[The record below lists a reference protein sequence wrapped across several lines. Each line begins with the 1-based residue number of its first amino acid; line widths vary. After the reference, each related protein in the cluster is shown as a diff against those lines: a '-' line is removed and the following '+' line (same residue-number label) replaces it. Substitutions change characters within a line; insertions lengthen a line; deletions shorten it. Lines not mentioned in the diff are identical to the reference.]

1 MSDTASAWQDTS
13 LTPRERAERLVE
25 GMTLE
30 QKIAQLHG
38 AMETIDI
45 YAMSAQAAESG
56 ENLDQ
61 LAAQIQ
67 IERHV
72 TAIEELGIPRFRIT
86 NGPVGVGMGDGTPSP
101 PATSL
106 PMTIGLAAG
115 FDPDLAHA
123 YGDIIGSETAT
134 LGQHVLEGP
143 GVCLHRTTLAGR
155 NFEYFSED
163 PYLSGVMGVA
173 VTKAIQAHDVIAMA
187 KHYVLNDQEHE
198 RFRASVEVDEHVMRE
213 LYLLPFEMLVK
224 DAEIAA
230 IMSSYNRVRGVY
242 ATEYRYTLTDI
253 LRTEWGF
260 EGYVQSDF
268 WSSRSSAPSLNA
280 GMDHEMPDAKWLN
293 ETNVKAALSDT
304 SLEIETVDRALV
316 RRYTQMFRFGQF
328 ERPYQPGEID
338 AQAHG
343 AISRTIGSQIAVL
356 LKNEGRLAATRR
368 RHRFHRHH
376 RPVPVRRRR
385 LPGRGRLVESVP
397 AVHRAAAGRHAG
409 RARGLGSSATVA
421 KVTVADD
428 LSNLDEA
435 KPAARTADV
444 VVLMAGLVAT
454 EGADQ
459 PDANMLHDQNR
470 MLAELLGINP
480 ATVVVLKDSNP
491 VLMPWIDEAPAV
503 LEVWNQ
509 GTEDGHVVADLLFG
523 VVNPSGKVPT
533 CYPRSEDD
541 TLYAGHPERYPG
553 TDEGDGYPVIRYSE
567 GLEIGYRWFQAQGIQ
582 PLFGFG
588 FGLSYTTFDLTD
600 VSVDAP
606 DGANAPVTVTA
617 SVTNTGPAAGAE
629 VVQVYL
635 GVPVQG
641 QPPKRLVGFQ
651 KVFVEPGAS
660 KPVAITIDPA
670 ATHHPFAV
678 WDYCTRSFHERARR
692 LHRLRGH
699 LRRRHAAHRDR
710 HLCMRTR
717 SRTKARNPMPE
728 VKRSRE
734 PGGRRPLSATA
745 CSAGRLGSGGPA
757 GSPVKPRRSRPRS
770 GRSPSMFLG
779 RGMVKSSGRRVCGCR
794 QSHPRDAT
802 RRYSL
807 IVPPARESVFVRGT
821 ARE

>member
-1 MSDTASAWQDTS
+1 LTETTSAWQDTS
-13 LTPRERAERLVE
+13 LSPGERAKKLVE
-25 GMTLE
+25 AMTLE

-45 YAMSAQAAESG
+45 YAITAQAVESG
-56 ENLDQ
+56 ADMDQ
-61 LAAQIQ
+61 LAVQIRV
-67 IERHV
+67 ERHV
-72 TAIEELGIPRFRIT
+72 KAIDELGIPRFRIT

-143 GVCLHRTTLAGR
+143 GVGLHRTTIAGR

-187 KHYVLNDQEHE
+187 KHYVVNDQEYE
-198 RFRASVEVDEHVMRE
+198 RFRASVEVDDHVLRE

-224 DAEIAA
+224 DAELAA
-230 IMSSYNRVRGVY
+230 VMSAYNRIRGVY
-242 ATEYRYTLTDI
+242 ASEYRHTLTDI

-260 EGYVQSDF
+260 EGYIQSDF
-268 WSSRSSAPSLNA
+268 WSCRSAAASLNA

-293 ETNVKAALSDT
+293 ETNVKAALQDT

-328 ERPYQPGEID
+328 ERPYDPGEID

-343 AISRTIGSQIAVL
+343 AVSRTIGTQIAVL
-356 LKNEGRLAATRR
+356 LKNDGGLLPLDPGAGSIVIIGQSTFVDEACLGGGGSSKVIPLYTVRPLDGMQDVLAD
-368 RHRFHRHH
+368 
-376 RPVPVRRRR
+376 
-385 LPGRGRLVESVP
+385 
-397 AVHRAAAGRHAG
+397 
-409 RARGLGSSATVA
+409 LGSSATVT

-428 LSNLDEA
+428 LSSLDEA
-435 KPAARTADV
+435 KDAAREAEV

-459 PDANMLHDQNR
+459 RDANMLNDQNR
-470 MLAELLGINP
+470 MLDELLGINP

-491 VLMPWIDEAPAV
+491 VLMPWIDKAPAV
-503 LEVWNQ
+503 LEAWNQ

-533 CYPRSEDD
+533 SYPRSEDD
-541 TLYAGHPERYPG
+541 TLYAGRPERYPG

-567 GLEIGYRWFQAQGIQ
+567 GLEIGYRWFQAEGIQ

-588 FGLSYTTFDLTD
+588 FGLSYTTFDIAE
-600 VSVDAP
+600 VSVNAP
-606 DGANAPVTVTA
+606 DTANGPVTVTA
-617 SVTNTGPAAGAE
+617 SVTNTGPVAGAE

-635 GVPVQG
+635 GVPVEG

-651 KVFVEPGAS
+651 KVFVEPGES
-660 KPVAITIDPA
+660 KPVTIAIDPA
-670 ATHHPFAV
+670 ATNHPFGV
-678 WDYCTRSFHERARR
+678 WDYCTRRFV
-692 LHRLRGH
+692 
-699 LRRRHAAHRDR
+699 
-710 HLCMRTR
+710 
-717 SRTKARNPMPE
+717 TK
-728 VKRSRE
+728 
-734 PGGRRPLSATA
+734 PGEYTIYVGNSADNTPHTA
-745 CSAGRLGSGGPA
+745 TLT
-757 GSPVKPRRSRPRS
+757 V
-770 GRSPSMFLG
+770 
-779 RGMVKSSGRRVCGCR
+779 
-794 QSHPRDAT
+794 
-802 RRYSL
+802 
-807 IVPPARESVFVRGT
+807 E
-821 ARE
+821 

>member
-1 MSDTASAWQDTS
+1 MP
-13 LTPRERAERLVE
+13 PRERAKKLVE
-25 GMTLE
+25 AMTLE

-45 YAMSAQAAESG
+45 YAITAQAAESG
-56 ENLDQ
+56 ADMDQ
-61 LAAQIQ
+61 LAAQIRV
-67 IERHV
+67 ERHV
-72 TAIEELGIPRFRIT
+72 TAIQELAIPRFRIT

-143 GVCLHRTTLAGR
+143 GVCLHRTPIAGR

-187 KHYVLNDQEHE
+187 KHYVVNDQEYE
-198 RFRASVEVDEHVMRE
+198 RFRADVEVDEHVLRE

-224 DAEIAA
+224 DAQIAA
-230 IMSSYNRVRGVY
+230 VMSSYNRVRGVY

-260 EGYVQSDF
+260 DGYVQSDF
-268 WSSRSSAPSLNA
+268 WSCRSCAPSLNA

-293 ETNVKAALSDT
+293 ESNVKAALSDT

-338 AQAHG
+338 AKAHG

-356 LKNEGRLAATRR
+356 LKNDGGLLPLDTNAGSIVIIGQSKFADEACIGGGGSSKVIPLYTVTPLEGLQHVLRD
-368 RHRFHRHH
+368 
-376 RPVPVRRRR
+376 
-385 LPGRGRLVESVP
+385 
-397 AVHRAAAGRHAG
+397 
-409 RARGLGSSATVA
+409 LGSSATVT

-428 LSNLDEA
+428 LSNLDDA
-435 KPAARTADV
+435 KNAARDADI

-470 MLAELLGINP
+470 MLDELLGINP
-480 ATVVVLKDSNP
+480 TTVVVMKDSNP
-491 VLMPWIDEAPAV
+491 VLMPWIDKAPAV
-503 LEVWNQ
+503 LEAWNQ
-509 GTEDGHVVADLLFG
+509 GAEDGHVVADLLFG
-523 VVNPSGKVPT
+523 VVNPAGKLPT
-533 CYPRSEDD
+533 SYPRSEDD
-541 TLYAGHPERYPG
+541 TLYAGKPERYPG
-553 TDEGDGYPVIRYSE
+553 MDEGAGYPVIRYSE
-567 GLEIGYRWFQAQGIQ
+567 GLEVGYRWFQAQGIN

-588 FGLSYTTFDLTD
+588 FGLSYTTFDIAD
-600 VSVDAP
+600 VSVNAP

-617 SVTNTGPAAGAE
+617 SVTNTGPIAGAE

-635 GVPVQG
+635 GIPVEG

-651 KVFVEPGAS
+651 KVLLEPGAS
-660 KPVAITIDPA
+660 EPVTITINPA
-670 ATHHPFAV
+670 ATNHPFGV
-678 WDYCTRSFHERARR
+678 WDYCTRAFV
-692 LHRLRGH
+692 
-699 LRRRHAAHRDR
+699 
-710 HLCMRTR
+710 TR
-717 SRTKARNPMPE
+717 
-728 VKRSRE
+728 
-734 PGGRRPLSATA
+734 PGEYTVYVGNSADNTPHTTT
-745 CSAGRLGSGGPA
+745 L
-757 GSPVKPRRSRPRS
+757 
-770 GRSPSMFLG
+770 
-779 RGMVKSSGRRVCGCR
+779 
-794 QSHPRDAT
+794 T
-802 RRYSL
+802 
-807 IVPPARESVFVRGT
+807 IT
-821 ARE
+821 

>member
-1 MSDTASAWQDTS
+1 MSNVKPWQDES
-13 LTPRERAERLVE
+13 LTPRERATKLVE
-25 GMTLE
+25 AMSLE

-45 YAMSAQAAESG
+45 YAIAAEAAEAG
-56 ENLDQ
+56 ADMDQ

-72 TAIEELGIPRFRIT
+72 PAIDELGIPRFRIT

-115 FDPDLAHA
+115 FDLDLAHT

-143 GVCLHRTTLAGR
+143 GVCLHRTPIAGR

-173 VTKAIQAHDVIAMA
+173 VTKAIQAHDVIAMG
-187 KHYVLNDQEHE
+187 KHYVVNDQEHE
-198 RFRASVEVDEHVMRE
+198 RFRTSVEVAEHVLRE

-230 IMSSYNRVRGVY
+230 IMSAYNRIRGVY

-253 LRTEWGF
+253 LRAEWGF
-260 EGYVQSDF
+260 DGYVQSDF
-268 WSSRSSAPSLNA
+268 WSCRSCAPSLNA

-293 ETNVKAALSDT
+293 ETNVKAALRDT

-328 ERPYQPGEID
+328 ERPYRPGEID

-343 AISRTIGSQIAVL
+343 ALARAIGGQIAVL
-356 LKNEGRLAATRR
+356 LKNEGGLLPLTADAGSVVIIGQSQFVDDACLGGGGSSKVTPLYTVT
-368 RHRFHRHH
+368 
-376 RPVPVRRRR
+376 PVDGMQDV
-385 LPGRGRLVESVP
+385 LRGI
-397 AVHRAAAGRHAG
+397 
-409 RARGLGSSATVA
+409 GSSATVT

-428 LSNLDEA
+428 LSNLDDA
-435 KPAARTADV
+435 KHAAERADV

-454 EGADQ
+454 EGEDQ
-459 PDANMLHDQNR
+459 PDANMPNEQNR
-470 MLAELLGINP
+470 MLDELLGINP
-480 ATVVVLKDSNP
+480 ASVVVLKDSNP
-491 VLMPWIDEAPAV
+491 VLMPWIDKAPAV
-503 LEVWNQ
+503 LEAWNQ
-509 GTEDGHVVADLLFG
+509 GTEDGHVVAELLFG

-533 CYPRSEDD
+533 TYPRSAGD
-541 TLYAGHPERYPG
+541 TLYAGKPERYPG
-553 TDEGDGYPVIRYSE
+553 TNEGAGYPVIRYSE
-567 GLEIGYRWFQAQGIQ
+567 GQEIGYRWFQAQGIE

-606 DGANAPVTVTA
+606 DGANVPVTVTA
-617 SVTNTGPAAGAE
+617 SVTNTGPMAGAE

-635 GVPVQG
+635 GIPVPG

-651 KVFVEPGAS
+651 KVLVEPGES
-660 KPVAITIDPA
+660 KLVTITIDPA
-670 ATHHPFAV
+670 ATNHPFSV
-678 WDYCTRSFHERARR
+678 WDYCTRSF
-692 LHRLRGH
+692 
-699 LRRRHAAHRDR
+699 
-710 HLCMRTR
+710 
-717 SRTKARNPMPE
+717 STK
-728 VKRSRE
+728 
-734 PGGRRPLSATA
+734 PGDYTVYVGTSADDTPHTA
-745 CSAGRLGSGGPA
+745 VLTVG
-757 GSPVKPRRSRPRS
+757 
-770 GRSPSMFLG
+770 
-779 RGMVKSSGRRVCGCR
+779 
-794 QSHPRDAT
+794 
-802 RRYSL
+802 
-807 IVPPARESVFVRGT
+807 
-821 ARE
+821 